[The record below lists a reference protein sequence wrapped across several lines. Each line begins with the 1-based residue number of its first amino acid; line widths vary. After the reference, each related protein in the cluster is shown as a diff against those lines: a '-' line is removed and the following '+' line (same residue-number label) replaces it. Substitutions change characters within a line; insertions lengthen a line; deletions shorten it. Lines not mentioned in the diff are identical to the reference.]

1 MSHENSNNIKRVLV
15 VEDSALMAR
24 QLSNI
29 LNSAPELTVVGRAKD
44 GMEALALVEEVKP
57 DVITMDVGMPRM
69 NGITALKHIMMK
81 WSIPTVMISALTT
94 EGAATTFDALKFGA
108 IDVIA
113 KPSQR
118 EDESLEAQQADIIA
132 KVTRAA
138 EIRSGRARYIKIST
152 NLSGYTKHGHGQPG
166 ESTRFIG
173 IGAGTGGY
181 YSLLRIIPAL
191 PSSFDHVL
199 IANCLIA
206 SRYIE
211 PFVNYLDAH
220 SEIPVRLARK
230 GMSIERGVCY
240 IYSHQDGLIVG
251 SDNNGGFRLNL
262 TDPPHNNDIGKANIV
277 DRLFQSLADGVGARA
292 VAIVLTGPG
301 SAGAQGV
308 LGVRRAGGFA
318 LVQDINNCMD
328 PSMPISVLEKGAVE
342 KILPD
347 YLMAEFLVSFS

>member
-1 MSHENSNNIKRVLV
+1 MTHANTNDMKRVLV

-29 LNSAPELTVVGRAKD
+29 LNSAPDLTVVGRATD

-57 DVITMDVGMPRM
+57 DVITMDVEMPRM

-113 KPSQR
+113 KPSRR

-132 KVTRAA
+132 KVRRAA

-152 NLSGYTKHGHGQPG
+152 NLSGYKKRGRGQPG
-166 ESTRFIG
+166 EKTRFIG

-191 PSSFDHVL
+191 PTNFDHVL

-220 SEIPVRLARK
+220 SDIPVRVGRDAAILEK
-230 GMSIERGVCY
+230 GVCY
-240 IYSHQDGLIVG
+240 IYSHQDGLILG
-251 SDNNGGFRLNL
+251 SDDNGGFRLGL
-262 TDPPHNNDIGKANIV
+262 TDQAHNNDTGNVNII
-277 DRLFQSLADGVGARA
+277 DRLFQSLADTVGARA
-292 VAIVLTGPG
+292 VAVVLTGPG

-308 LGVRRAGGFA
+308 LEVRRAGGIA

-328 PSMPISVLEKGAVE
+328 PSMPISVLEKGTVE
-342 KILPD
+342 RMLPD
-347 YLMAEFLVSFS
+347 YLIAEFLVSFA

>member
-29 LNSAPELTVVGRAKD
+29 LNSAPDLTVVGRARD
-44 GMEALALVEEVKP
+44 GMEALAIVEEVKP
-57 DVITMDVGMPRM
+57 DVITMDVEMPRM

-132 KVTRAA
+132 KVRRAA
-138 EIRSGRARYIKIST
+138 EIRSGRARYVKIST

-191 PSSFDHVL
+191 PSNFDHVL

-220 SEIPVRLARK
+220 SEIPVKAAWN
-230 GMSIERGVCY
+230 GMILERGVCY
-240 IYSHQDGLIVG
+240 IYSYQDGLTMG
-251 SDNNGGFRLNL
+251 ADGNGGFRLGRM
-262 TDPPHNNDIGKANIV
+262 DPNHSNDSSKTTIV
-277 DRLFQSLADGVGARA
+277 DHFFESLAYSVGPRA

-308 LGVRRAGGFA
+308 LKLRSAGGIA

-328 PSMPISVLEKGAVE
+328 PSMPISVLEKGPVE
-342 KILPD
+342 KMLPD
-347 YLMAEFLVSFS
+347 YLIAEFLVSFS